1 MASSLA
7 SCITQFSLLLF
18 FFISFSNAQL
28 PSSTSRPAS
37 IVFELDRDPLTLQYM
52 IKINQGTPRA
62 DIKLTLDLGGK
73 LPWLR
78 CHKGY
83 MSSSYRPVK
92 CKSPQC
98 SLASKPVSCV
108 SCNDTK
114 LKTTQCHNNACR
126 IYTSNPVTQSI
137 SSGELISDVVTVKS
151 EDVYTI
157 DDGYIISPDM
167 EFSKPGPIVTPRRF
181 TFGCATASNG
191 LRGLA
196 KGAAGVAGIGRSSG
210 LSLVSQF
217 SAAFGLSRI
226 FALELYRSSGTIY
239 FGGGFYVTLNYMMG
253 VIYKRC
259 LTYTPLLINQRRREE
274 YFIDVRSVMIHSK
287 TVLISKKLLS
297 INKETGVGGT
307 KIDMRIPY
315 TMLETSIYRA
325 FVKVHT
331 EWAQG
336 MNVSRVASVAPFS
349 ACYSSSTIPWTT
361 IGNPEPPTVELNFPK
376 NVYWNIVKDLVWV
389 NDGVHC
395 LAFVDG
401 GSNPTTS
408 IVIGAHQMG
417 FIEFDIS
424 RARVGFEGPRWIT

>member
-1 MASSLA
+1 MASSFA
-7 SCITQFSLLLF
+7 SCIAQFSLLF

-37 IVFELDRDPLTLQYM
+37 IVFDLDRDPLTLQYI

-62 DIKLTLDLGGK
+62 AIKLILDVGGK
-73 LPWLR
+73 VPWLD

-83 MSSSYRPVK
+83 VSSSYRPVK

-98 SLASKPVSCV
+98 SLARKPVSCV

-126 IYTSNPVTQSI
+126 IYTSNPVTKSI
-137 SSGELISDVVTVKS
+137 SSGELISDIVTVKS
-151 EDVYTI
+151 EDVSTI

-181 TFGCATASNG
+181 TFGCATASNC
-191 LRGLA
+191 LSGLA

-217 SAAFGLSRI
+217 SAAFRFSRI

-239 FGGGFYVTLNYMMG
+239 FGGESYVTLNYMMG
-253 VIYKRC
+253 VIYKRY
-259 LTYTPLLINQRRREE
+259 LTYTPLLINPRRREE

-287 TVLISKKLLS
+287 TVPISKKLLS
-297 INKETGVGGT
+297 INKKTGVGGT
-307 KIDMRIPY
+307 KIDIRIPY
-315 TMLETSIYRA
+315 TMRETSIYID
-325 FVKVHT
+325 VLT
-331 EWAQG
+331 QWAEG

-376 NVYWNIVKDLVWV
+376 NVYWNIVKDLVWI

-401 GSNPTTS
+401 GSNPVTS

-417 FIEFDIS
+417 FMEFDIS
-424 RARVGFEGPRWIT
+424 RSRVGFEGPRWIT